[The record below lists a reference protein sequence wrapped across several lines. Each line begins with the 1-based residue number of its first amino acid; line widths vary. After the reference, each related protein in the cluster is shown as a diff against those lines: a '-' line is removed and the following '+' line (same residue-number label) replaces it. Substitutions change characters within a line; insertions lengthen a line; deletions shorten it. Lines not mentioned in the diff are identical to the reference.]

1 MQIKVKNKRI
11 GDGAPV
17 FIIAEIGTNHNG
29 RLDLALRM
37 VREAAKAG
45 VDAVKLQV
53 VDPDESY
60 VKPSPSYKIFKKIRL
75 DISALRNIKRE
86 AEKRGLIFFA
96 TPGDMRSLEILVRL
110 KVPLIKISSGCMT
123 NITLLR
129 KIAKTR
135 LPVIMST
142 GMSYLSEVKKAVSE
156 LEAHGAKKI
165 ALLHCVSSYPT
176 LPKEVNLR
184 RMNTLRSEFR
194 YPIGYSDHTVENL
207 ASFASVAL
215 GGKIIEKH
223 FTINKKF
230 KGPDHHFS
238 ADPKDLRQLVEGI
251 RNIEKMI
258 QDNPKTPAQSEKK
271 SRSKLRR
278 FLVAAQDLES
288 GAVLDEDY
296 VAIKR
301 LPQGGTL
308 SPEYYDRII
317 GRKVIRGI
325 KKDKPIT
332 MGLLK

>member
-11 GDGAPV
+11 GDGVPV

-75 DISALRNIKRE
+75 DISALRNIKRK

-142 GMSYLSEVKKAVSE
+142 GMSYLDEVKKAVSE

-176 LPKEVNLR
+176 SPEEANLKG
-184 RMNTLRSEFR
+184 MGMLRSEFR
-194 YPIGYSDHTVENL
+194 YPIGYSDHTAGNL

-223 FTINKKF
+223 FTLDKKL

-238 ADPKDLRQLVEGI
+238 ADPKDLRQLVDGI

-258 QDNPKTPAQSEKK
+258 QDNTKTPAKSEKK
-271 SRSKLRR
+271 SRSELRR
-278 FLVAAQDLES
+278 FLVAARDLKK
-288 GAVLDEDY
+288 GTVLKEDY

-301 LPQGGTL
+301 LTRGAAL
-308 SPEYYDRII
+308 SPEYYDKII
-317 GRKVIRGI
+317 GRKIIRDIG
-325 KKDKPIT
+325 KDKPIT